1 MCSCLRSSISEL
13 TITSPPVSEGVSHS
27 ESSGQQ
33 LHYQESERSGV
44 LHRCSVQLGGGGC
57 YTAPHCSNCSCTPAS
72 CEGCCLPAVYS
83 NIFWENSTSL
93 LGSDHKS
100 HTHTHR
106 ACINLTSLAVV
117 FCFCVN
123 PKQKLGVFHENLEA
137 QSEGNKAAV
146 PLKSTGGSTL
156 SQTHRV
162 KMNSST
168 ARYKIC
174 LCASF
179 YPNVS
184 FTIRVWPI

>member
-1 MCSCLRSSISEL
+1 MCLILSPQDNSCITRSRREAASSIA
-13 TITSPPVSEGVSHS
+13 VAC
-27 ESSGQQ
+27 SS
-33 LHYQESERSGV
+33 
-44 LHRCSVQLGGGGC
+44 GGGGV
-57 YTAPHCSNCSCTPAS
+57 TLPHTVQTVHAHQRAVRAAVSQQFTQTYFGKIPPLCSALTIN
-72 CEGCCLPAVYS
+72 
-83 NIFWENSTSL
+83 
-93 LGSDHKS
+93 